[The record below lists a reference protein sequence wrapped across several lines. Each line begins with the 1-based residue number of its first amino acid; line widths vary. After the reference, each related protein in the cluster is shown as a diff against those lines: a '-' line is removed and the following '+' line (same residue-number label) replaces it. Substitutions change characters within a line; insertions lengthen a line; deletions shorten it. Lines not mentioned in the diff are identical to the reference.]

1 MAQHRILIVDDEA
14 LERTTLLRIL
24 ELEGYEVQAVENGGR
39 ALFALAQKP
48 FDLMILDLNMPG
60 INGMEVLNKALDQ
73 YPGLHVIVLTA
84 YGTLE
89 TVIEA
94 LRRKVHDYI
103 LKPARAEQIV
113 ASVNQAFESRRV
125 AAEKRADYST
135 PEETVFQMPDGLL
148 VDTQKQMMSWNDSFI
163 ILTPTEA
170 RFIAVLFRQFGQVVS
185 YSEIV
190 RAIHGYQTGNDE
202 AATVL
207 RPLVSRL
214 RQKLEALPRKTSL
227 VKTIRGAGYMVAGE

>member
-1 MAQHRILIVDDEA
+1 MAQHKILIVDDEA

-24 ELEGYEVQAVENGGR
+24 ELEGYEAQAVENGSR
-39 ALFALAQKP
+39 ALSALAQKP

-60 INGMEVLNKALDQ
+60 MNGMEVLNKALDL
-73 YPGLHVIVLTA
+73 YPGLQVIVLTA

-113 ASVNQAFESRRV
+113 DSVNQAFEASKAV
-125 AAEKRADYST
+125 AEKRSEYT
-135 PEETVFQMPDGLL
+135 GQEETVFQMPDGVL
-148 VDTQKQMMSWNDSFI
+148 VDTRKQMVSWEDDYI

-170 RFIAVLFRQFGQVVS
+170 RFLAVLFRQFNQVVS

-190 RAIHGYQTGNDE
+190 QAIHGYRMDNEE

-227 VKTIRGAGYMVAGE
+227 VKTVRGAGYMVAGE

>member
-1 MAQHRILIVDDEA
+1 MAQHKILIVDDEA
-14 LERTTLLRIL
+14 LERTTLSRIL
-24 ELEGYEVQAVENGGR
+24 ELEGYEVQAVENGSR
-39 ALFALAQKP
+39 ALAVLRQIQ

-60 INGMEVLNKALDQ
+60 INGMDVLARAIDQ
-73 YPGLHVIVLTA
+73 NPNLQIIVLTA

-89 TVIEA
+89 TVIES

-113 ASVNQAFESRRV
+113 LSVKRAFETQKAV
-125 AAEKRADYST
+125 AEKHSEYSSQEEHVFHMADGT
-135 PEETVFQMPDGLL
+135 LI
-148 VDTQKQMMSWNDSFI
+148 DTRKQMISWDDSFI

-170 RFIAVLFRQFGQVVS
+170 RFLAVLLKQYNQVVS

-190 RAIHGYQTGNDE
+190 FSIHSYQMGNAE

-214 RQKLEALPRKTSL
+214 RQKLDALPRQSSL
-227 VKTIRGAGYMVAGE
+227 VKTIRGAGYMAAGE